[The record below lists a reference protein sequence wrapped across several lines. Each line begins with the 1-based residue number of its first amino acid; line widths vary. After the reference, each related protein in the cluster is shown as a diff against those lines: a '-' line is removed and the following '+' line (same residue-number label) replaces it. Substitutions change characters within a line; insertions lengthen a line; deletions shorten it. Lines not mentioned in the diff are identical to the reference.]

1 MDEVLA
7 KNSDSE
13 LLEIEMLAE
22 FVAEGAMMMIRLA
35 STLHFEQFPLA
46 RPTDLG

>member
-7 KNSDSE
+7 KNRESE

-22 FVAEGAMMMIRLA
+22 FVAEGEMMMIRLA
-35 STLHFEQFPLA
+35 SALRFEQFPLA
-46 RPTDLG
+46 RPTD